1 MSTSAPTRRSRE
13 AIQKLIDDINADTA
27 ASLAR
32 TRQMAQ
38 EIAARNGAIPPSV
51 VQFLADAA
59 AEPQPHTARTFLQ
72 AIYDKLPNKWR
83 VGYAIATL
91 FQLYLAHRAVMLS
104 AMANPPMLCSDIP
117 RTTLYDSFLQGSLP
131 GAQQDTPE
139 EVDRYQ
145 NCVDA
150 YDDPAGCVM
159 QAPVDANRS
168 VVDAVFA
175 KEARKRQPKS
185 N

>member
-1 MSTSAPTRRSRE
+1 MRRTSRDEVQEILDEIEAETRRMRE
-13 AIQKLIDDINADTA
+13 RTKQIAQQI
-27 ASLAR
+27 ASS
-32 TRQMAQ
+32 
-38 EIAARNGAIPPSV
+38 NGTIPPSV
-51 VQFLADAA
+51 VQFLAEEA
-59 AEPQPHTARTFLQ
+59 AEPQPHTARTFLR

-83 VGYAIATL
+83 VGYAIAAL

>member
-1 MSTSAPTRRSRE
+1 MPMTSPRDDV
-13 AIQKLIDDINADTA
+13 QKILDEINASTERM
-27 ASLAR
+27 LAE
-32 TRQMAQ
+32 TMQLAQ
-38 EIAARNGAIPPSV
+38 EIAATNGSGPLPPSV
-51 VQFLADAA
+51 ARFLAEQAA
-59 AEPQPHTARTFLQ
+59 APQPHTARTFLR
-72 AIYDKLPNKWR
+72 AIYDKLPSRWR
-83 VGYAIATL
+83 VGYAIAAL
-91 FQLYLAHRAVMLS
+91 FQLYLAHRAAMLS

-159 QAPVDANRS
+159 QAPVNANRS

-175 KEARKRQPKS
+175 KEARKRQCAS

>member
-1 MSTSAPTRRSRE
+1 MTSPR
-13 AIQKLIDDINADTA
+13 DDVQSILDEINAETA
-27 ASLAR
+27 RMLER
-32 TRQMAQ
+32 TRQIAQ
-38 EIAARNGAIPPSV
+38 EIADRNGIIPPSV
-51 VQFLADAA
+51 AQFLADAA

-72 AIYDKLPNKWR
+72 AIYNKLPNKWR
-83 VGYAIATL
+83 VGYAIAAL
-91 FQLYLAHRAVMLS
+91 FQLYLAHRAAMLS

-117 RTTLYDSFLQGSLP
+117 RTTLYNSFLQGSLP

-150 YDDPAGCVM
+150 YDNPAGCVM
-159 QAPVDANRS
+159 QAPVNANRS

-175 KEARKRQPKS
+175 KEARKRQCAS